1 MTIQQFKFLVPL
13 FPAGQEP
20 LPSGISEEER
30 PQYEQNKKI
39 EKYMG
44 MAAESCAFKS
54 ATAGVFGSWS
64 FWIYIGVFTHWADWA
79 PTQGSVLA
87 RSSP

>member
-1 MTIQQFKFLVPL
+1 MTIHQFKFLVPL

-20 LPSGISEEER
+20 LPSGISDEDR

-54 ATAGVFGSWS
+54 ATAGVFGSYP
-64 FWIYIGVFTHWADWA
+64 FWAFIGVFTLWADQ
-79 PTQGSVLA
+79 PRTQVSVLA

>member
-1 MTIQQFKFLVPL
+1 MTIHQFKFLVPL

-44 MAAESCAFKS
+44 MGAESCAFKS
-54 ATAGVFGSWS
+54 VTAGVFGSCP
-64 FWIYIGVFTHWADWA
+64 FWVFIDVFTRWADRA

-87 RSSP
+87 RSSL

>member
-20 LPSGISEEER
+20 LPSGISDEDR

-54 ATAGVFGSWS
+54 ATAGVFGSYP
-64 FWIYIGVFTHWADWA
+64 FLTFKGVFTLWAD
-79 PTQGSVLA
+79 PPRTQVSELA

>member
-1 MTIQQFKFLVPL
+1 MTIHQFKFLVPL

-54 ATAGVFGSWS
+54 ATAGVFGSCPFRIFIS
-64 FWIYIGVFTHWADWA
+64 VFTLWADQ
-79 PTQGSVLA
+79 PRTQVSVLA

>member
-1 MTIQQFKFLVPL
+1 MPRVLFFAFDSLGGRRGMTIHQFKFLVPL

-20 LPSGISEEER
+20 LPQGISEEER

-54 ATAGVFGSWS
+54 ATAGVFGS
-64 FWIYIGVFTHWADWA
+64 
-79 PTQGSVLA
+79 
-87 RSSP
+87 

>member
-1 MTIQQFKFLVPL
+1 MTIQQCKFLVPL

-20 LPSGISEEER
+20 LPPGIFEEER

-54 ATAGVFGSWS
+54 ATAGVLG
-64 FWIYIGVFTHWADWA
+64 
-79 PTQGSVLA
+79 L
-87 RSSP
+87 